1 MTSHRVTVCFLASA
15 VFLGASASADAA
27 LMTLIEKH
35 GGVTSFQIAQVY
47 ALRNDTK
54 ATFDWL
60 DRVGAPATRECRR
73 FFTTPSSIASRKI
86 LDSLLFAARSAC
98 GAANSVEGPVL
109 YSTNVT

>member
-60 DRVGAPATRECRR
+60 DRAWSARDSGVQTLLYDPFIHRFKEDPRFIAFCSKVGLRRREQR
-73 FFTTPSSIASRKI
+73 
-86 LDSLLFAARSAC
+86 
-98 GAANSVEGPVL
+98 
-109 YSTNVT
+109 